1 MKLFAKI
8 VDCAQPLAIFGKH
21 FMLGVSQHCEYVSDK
36 TKQNP
41 SALSLVL
48 QKVRTAISAN
58 FFKF

>member
-8 VDCAQPLAIFGKH
+8 VDCAQPLAIFRKH

-41 SALSLVL
+41 SAL
-48 QKVRTAISAN
+48 
-58 FFKF
+58 